1 MFPQHKQRFKAMMT
15 IRSASLLALTS
26 LLTAACFASGNSPT
40 KRLDRSAFQGFTI
53 VEQGQQ
59 LRTQLSG
66 YEFQLKGGQSIEPE
80 SCEEADHI
88 DPEALADYDYFRF
101 RLLQT
106 SCIAVALYS
115 RAETAQSGSIPHVVD
130 EQFVKRFPASATR
143 ILSEADLQQKEGH
156 TIGSLYADA
165 NFSSDNKNTIRVITD
180 DDEYYFTTLARADF
194 NLDGVEDLLIR
205 AEWYARNAH
214 GKHVDLVIL
223 SQQTHQGP
231 LKIEWRFSGH

>member
-1 MFPQHKQRFKAMMT
+1 MMT
-15 IRSASLLALTS
+15 IRSASLVALTS
-26 LLTAACFASGNSPT
+26 LLIATSFASGASPT
-40 KRLDRSAFQGFTI
+40 KKLERSAFQGFTI
-53 VEQGQQ
+53 VEQGQE
-59 LRTQLSG
+59 LRTQFSG

-106 SCIAVALYS
+106 SCMAVSLYS
-115 RAETAQSGSIPHVVD
+115 QSETAQSGYLPDLID
-130 EQFVKRFPASATR
+130 EQFVKRFPASATPT
-143 ILSEADLQQKEGH
+143 LSEDDLQQKEGH
-156 TIGSLYADA
+156 TIGALYADA
-165 NFSSDNKNTIRVITD
+165 SFSADDKNTIRVTTG

-231 LKIEWRFSGH
+231 LRIEWRLGGH

>member
-1 MFPQHKQRFKAMMT
+1 MR
-15 IRSASLLALTS
+15 
-26 LLTAACFASGNSPT
+26 
-40 KRLDRSAFQGFTI
+40 
-53 VEQGQQ
+53 
-59 LRTQLSG
+59 
-66 YEFQLKGGQSIEPE
+66 
-80 SCEEADHI
+80 
-88 DPEALADYDYFRF
+88 
-101 RLLQT
+101 
-106 SCIAVALYS
+106 
-115 RAETAQSGSIPHVVD
+115 
-130 EQFVKRFPASATR
+130 RFPASATP

-223 SQQTHQGP
+223 SQQTHQGS
-231 LKIEWRFSGH
+231 LKIEWRLSGD